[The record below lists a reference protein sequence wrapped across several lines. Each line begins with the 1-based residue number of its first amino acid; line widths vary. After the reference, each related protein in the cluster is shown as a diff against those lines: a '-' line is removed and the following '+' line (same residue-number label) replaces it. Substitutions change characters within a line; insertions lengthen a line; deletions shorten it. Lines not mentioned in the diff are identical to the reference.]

1 MMSASYKCK
10 TARSRRKLQAVNM
23 QGISVQMNGRW
34 AAATL
39 LEAER
44 RFHRVKGYQEIG
56 KLKTALESAIDSGHA
71 VA

>member
-1 MMSASYKCK
+1 MGTNINKKALLVLQGLSNQNTTGETMAS
-10 TARSRRKLQAVNM
+10 
-23 QGISVQMNGRW
+23 RW

-44 RFHRVKGYQEIG
+44 RFHRVHGYQEIG